1 MKENRQQNR
10 DELNQALLQTKQTVM
25 KQASLAVVAIVVTVV
40 MVFAMTVAWYS
51 NVLHTSDLTFQAKTW
66 DFTFE
71 GTINLGQDNQLLA
84 SPGDSGYVNLNIANV
99 SGEANYLG
107 QATEVSN
114 IDVSVNIER
123 TDLGLL
129 NNRVYFYVEKQTEI
143 NGETVDKIYINDE
156 DTYNYTIYA
165 GKTLTLSEKYSNDYP
180 LKWEWV
186 YDVTGYYAR
195 GTLQSDNTIAVEEY
209 LRPVEFSDITKM
221 IEFDDAG
228 YVTKYGDQSIDDYLY
243 EQYLSKDGY
252 VNQLNGFTGGAK
264 IDEFSGVVTLNKPV
278 VAVDGVEYPLSNLV
292 QIDEDIWLVLCTK
305 DQMQT
310 NNEID
315 TLLGKGTYQ
324 PEEEEATEYAARIVL
339 TGSKSR
345 NNQVTVES
353 AESLINS
360 INNGT
365 DTLFVLRDNLTLD
378 AAPLVV
384 ASGTDAV
391 LDLNGY
397 TLTMTQPIESQANS
411 SITLMNGTITAP
423 EGSKIT
429 MINAEGAEI
438 YMDNIISTGFYSG
451 IEVYDSTSTSNMDS
465 HVYISQSQIETKDS
479 VIWLRGNGDRSYTK
493 TTVIVENTTLTST
506 EYVAIGGNGTSQYY
520 GTDTLISKST
530 LSGYYAAVFHPMN
543 KSSMLIKDSTLNGHT
558 GLAIKGGTVTVDNC
572 TVIGTGENVNEP
584 MQVSGFAVN
593 GEGVCIEDNYS
604 TLHGYE
610 IDVIIT
616 GENTFIKS
624 NHNRAVNWVDG
635 TAEKTGLA
643 IYAGKL
649 KSVETNDEYMNLL
662 TSKYLATGK
671 VATLLADGTVE
682 INDAPAST
690 PESE

>member
-10 DELNQALLQTKQTVM
+10 DELTQALMQTKKTVM
-25 KQASLAVVAIVVTVV
+25 KQAGLAVVAVAVTVV

-51 NVLHTSDLTFQAKTW
+51 NILHTSDLTFKAESW

-71 GTINLGQDNQLLA
+71 GSINLGQNNQLLA

-99 SGEANYLG
+99 SDKANYLG
-107 QATEVSN
+107 QATDVANIGVNVN
-114 IDVSVNIER
+114 IDK
-123 TDLGLL
+123 TDLGVL
-129 NNRVYFYVEKQTEI
+129 NNRVYFYVEKQTEV
-143 NGETVDKIYINDE
+143 NGETVNKIYINDV
-156 DTYNYTIYA
+156 DTYLYTIYA
-165 GKTLTLSEKYSNDYP
+165 GKTLSLSEEYSNDYP

-186 YDVTGYYAR
+186 YDVTGYYVR
-195 GTLQSDNTIAVEEY
+195 GTLQPDNTIDVEEY
-209 LRPVEFSDITKM
+209 LQPVEFNDITKM
-221 IEFDDAG
+221 FEFDDAG
-228 YVTKYGDQSIDDYLY
+228 NIISYGDQSIDQYILENYLM
-243 EQYLSKDGY
+243 KDGY
-252 VNQLNGFTGGAK
+252 TGGYVY
-264 IDEFSGVVTLNKPV
+264 DELSEAYTLTRITTT
-278 VAVDGVEYPLSNLV
+278 VDGVEQVVPNLYK
-292 QIDEDIWLVLCTK
+292 ITDDIWIVLCTK
-305 DQMQT
+305 EQMEA
-310 NNEID
+310 NNQLD
-315 TLLGKGTYQ
+315 TMMGKGQ
-324 PEEEEATEYAARIVL
+324 FVDEGENPSYAARIVL

-345 NNQVTVES
+345 DNQVTVES
-353 AESLINS
+353 AQSLIDS

-479 VIWLRGNGDRSYTK
+479 VVWLRGNGDRSYTK
-493 TTVIVENTTLTST
+493 TTLIVENTTLTST

-520 GTDTLISKST
+520 GTDILISKST
-530 LSGYYAAVFHPMN
+530 LNGYYSSIFHPMN
-543 KSSMLIKDSTLNGHT
+543 KSTLLVKDSTLTGKT
-558 GLAIKGGTVTVDNC
+558 GLAIKGGSITIDNC

-624 NHNRAVNWVDG
+624 NHNRALNWIDG
-635 TAEKTGLA
+635 TAEKAGLA

-649 KSVETNDEYMNLL
+649 NSFETNDEYMNLL
-662 TSKYLATGK
+662 TTKYLATGK
-671 VATLLADGTVE
+671 VATLLADGTIE